1 VLYKVSPFRKTV
13 THHLLVFAL
22 LSALSLGSVLAAVF
36 LGPAPLSFS
45 QVVAALLGK
54 GEDKARIIVWEL
66 RFPRASLGFLAGAA
80 LSLSGAVMQGVFR
93 NPLASPYLLGVA
105 AGSTAGAAAAVAF
118 GPSFFP
124 RPVAAFLG
132 GICAAFLVWK
142 LGRTELGLILA
153 GIALSSLFSAAT
165 SFLLFLTAGN
175 RRLEEILFWTMGGLS
190 RATWP
195 DVRLL
200 APIVAGGTL
209 LLWAWAR
216 RLDALSLGE
225 ESARFLGLE
234 PRALRRILL
243 GGAVLLTASTV
254 SLTGTIGFVGLIVPH
269 MMRLVLGP
277 GHRKL
282 LPSSA
287 LAGGVFLVWAD
298 VFARLV
304 LAPAELPVGVVT
316 ALVGVPFFLFLLR
329 RAR

>member
-1 VLYKVSPFRKTV
+1 MLYKVSPFRKTV
-13 THHLLVFAL
+13 THHLLLFTL

-93 NPLASPYLLGVA
+93 NPLASPYVLGVA

-124 RPVAAFLG
+124 GRWQPFWAGSARLFGCGSLG
-132 GICAAFLVWK
+132 ARS
-142 LGRTELGLILA
+142 LGSSWQGL
-153 GIALSSLFSAAT
+153 LSPP
-165 SFLLFLTAGN
+165 SFLRPPPVFFFLTAGN

-216 RLDALSLGE
+216 RLDALSLG
-225 ESARFLGLE
+225 
-234 PRALRRILL
+234 
-243 GGAVLLTASTV
+243 
-254 SLTGTIGFVGLIVPH
+254 
-269 MMRLVLGP
+269 
-277 GHRKL
+277 
-282 LPSSA
+282 
-287 LAGGVFLVWAD
+287 
-298 VFARLV
+298 
-304 LAPAELPVGVVT
+304 
-316 ALVGVPFFLFLLR
+316 
-329 RAR
+329 